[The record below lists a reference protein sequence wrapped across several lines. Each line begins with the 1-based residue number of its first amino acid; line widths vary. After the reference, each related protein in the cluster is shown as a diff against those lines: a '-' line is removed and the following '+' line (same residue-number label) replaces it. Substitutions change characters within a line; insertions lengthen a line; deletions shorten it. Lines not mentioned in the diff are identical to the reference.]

1 MGSFSENLTDR
12 KIIRFIWPLILS
24 TVVTQSYT
32 VINAAVMGRYLDPR
46 ALAVIEA
53 CAACLSLESCFFAS
67 TTTGFSFYINRCIGS
82 GNIKRQREA
91 LWGALIICG
100 FMILVGFVLSLIT
113 GPVMSLANIPDSMR
127 DAAVPYLRIILFSGG
142 FWGLENFLLQ
152 MVETLGESRVP
163 AVLSAAGTIG
173 KTFLVVA
180 LVIWCGMG
188 VEASAL
194 AILINYLG
202 TAAIL
207 LFWLPRREKGR
218 ELFRAPCVPSR
229 FVWVELIKNGCVK
242 SGMMLII
249 GVGAFIM
256 KRQVNT
262 LADEILVG
270 YAYGVIPANL
280 FMNSLAALAVAA
292 GLITG
297 QNEKKQ
303 RNVAR
308 YWNWKLYLWSLAGCA
323 ACMFA
328 VIVFAPQI
336 IGFLAGDSLSDI
348 ALRAG
353 CLILRIQTC
362 ALPLVCL
369 YMIARNSLQA
379 LGSYRILPVLGA
391 MEAGVSLLTAW
402 VFIPRFGYP
411 AVCWSVVFQWGI
423 PALVGFLVYRRRMS
437 VPSDYGFRGE

>member
-12 KIIRFIWPLILS
+12 KVLRFIWPLILS

-32 VINAAVMGRYLDPR
+32 VINAAVMGRYLDPY

-53 CAACLSLESCFFAS
+53 CAACLSMESFFFVS
-67 TTTGFSFYINRCIGS
+67 TTTGFSFYLNRCIGS

-100 FMILVGFVLSLIT
+100 FMTLAGFILSLIT
-113 GPVMSLANIPDSMR
+113 EPVMSLANIPDSMR
-127 DAAVPYLRIILFSGG
+127 DAAAPYLRIILFSGG

-152 MVETLGESRVP
+152 VVEALGESRVP
-163 AVLSAAGTIG
+163 AALSVAGTIG
-173 KTFLVVA
+173 KTFLTVA
-180 LVIWCGMG
+180 LVIWCGLG

-194 AILINYLG
+194 AILVDYLG

-207 LFWLPRREKGR
+207 LFWILRTEKGR

-229 FVWVELIKNGCVK
+229 SVWAELFKNGSVK
-242 SGMMLII
+242 SGMMMII
-249 GVGAFIM
+249 GVGAFIL

-262 LADEILVG
+262 LADDILVG

-303 RNVAR
+303 MDVVRH
-308 YWNWKLYLWSLAGCA
+308 WNRKLYLWSLAGCA
-323 ACMFA
+323 ACIFA
-328 VIVFAPQI
+328 VLVFAPQI
-336 IGFLAGDSLSDI
+336 ICFLAGDGLSDT
-348 ALRAG
+348 ALWAG

-379 LGSYRILPVLGA
+379 LGSYRILPLLGA

-402 VFIPRFGYP
+402 IFIPRFGYP
-411 AVCWSVVFQWGI
+411 AACWSVAVKWGM
-423 PALVGFLVYRRRMS
+423 PALIGFLVYRRRTS
-437 VPSDYGFRGE
+437 VSADHGSRGE